1 MELNT
6 TVLLRGL
13 KHFDNL
19 ILWKSLFFSDN
30 ALMWDRWMCQIW
42 QKYNRHITH
51 TSWDGIWN
59 FSQST
64 YCSVSSNNLIDW
76 IWTFSSDLQSSILL
90 GCWSQQIFYPFKFS
104 DSFFDSNK
112 KYVFGKQQWV
122 QLLSR
127 FHYQL
132 FWSFILLLVLLLLSA
147 MTYLIPI
154 IWRYYVTYVKYF
166 RLFNP

>member
-1 MELNT
+1 M
-6 TVLLRGL
+6 LRGL

-51 TSWDGIWN
+51 TSWNGIWN

-112 KYVFGKQQWV
+112 KIRLWKTTV
-122 QLLSR
+122 SPITI
-127 FHYQL
+127 
-132 FWSFILLLVLLLLSA
+132 SFSLPVILKFYTPTRPSPLVSYDILN
-147 MTYLIPI
+147 TYYMEVL
-154 IWRYYVTYVKYF
+154 YYVC
-166 RLFNP
+166 